1 MKVMRPLKPV
11 TVVWR
16 DIFDDGPNWQDG
28 STSLNPVTVRTTGY
42 LLSDNAKHI
51 VLVRDY
57 YDHNGHRTLGG
68 RVAIP
73 KGCID
78 KITYLVAKATKV

>member
-1 MKVMRPLKPV
+1 MIQRPLKPV
-11 TVVWR
+11 TVIWR

-28 STSLNPVTVRTTGY
+28 DTHLLPVIVKTTGY
-42 LLSDNAKHI
+42 LLTDNKKHI
-51 VLVRDY
+51 VVVRDY
-57 YDHNGHRTLGG
+57 YDHQGKRTLGG

-78 KITYLVAKATKV
+78 KITYLVAKPDKG

>member
-1 MKVMRPLKPV
+1 MNLKPLRPV
-11 TVVWR
+11 TVIWK

-28 STSLNPVTVRTTGY
+28 DTHLLPVTVRTTGY
-42 LLSDNAKHI
+42 LLTDNKKHI

-57 YDHNGHRTLGG
+57 YDHNGKRTLGG

-73 KGCID
+73 KGCIE
-78 KITYLVAKATKV
+78 KITYLAAKPDKG

>member
-1 MKVMRPLKPV
+1 MKQLRILKPV

-16 DIFDDGPNWQDG
+16 DIFDDGPSWQDG
-28 STSLNPVTVRTTGY
+28 DTQLNPITVRTTGY

-51 VLVRDY
+51 VIVRDY
-57 YDHNGHRTLGG
+57 YDHQGRRTLGG

-78 KITYLVAKATKV
+78 KISYLVTKPTKV